1 MTTMTKHGQ
10 HLTEEQL
17 VAHYY
22 ADDAARERAAAEQ
35 HIAGC
40 AECAGRLAGLRAF
53 LCAVEAPEAPE
64 RAESYGA
71 DVWGRLRAHLP
82 EKPEKESR
90 GWFGIGA
97 QRWALGGA
105 LATVIVAA
113 FFLGRWIQPKPQ
125 PPTAANAAAARE
137 QVRERILLVALSDH
151 MDRSQMVLVE
161 LANASATGGKVDIS
175 AEQSRAEDLVDAS
188 RLYRQTAARE
198 GDLATANVLDELER
212 TLLDIAHGPSQL
224 DDAAL
229 KQIQQRIEAQGLIF
243 KVRVIGSKVKSE
255 QRSQSRSGMK
265 DESNQQSRP
274 RKQT

>member
-1 MTTMTKHGQ
+1 MNMKNE

-17 VAHYY
+17 VAHHYG
-22 ADDAARERAAAEQ
+22 DDGPRERAWSQQ

-53 LCAVEAPEAPE
+53 LGAVVAPEAPE
-64 RAESYGA
+64 RGESYGA

-82 EKPEKESR
+82 EKLQKESR
-90 GWFGIGA
+90 WFGIGA

-105 LATVIVAA
+105 LAAVIVAA
-113 FFLGRWIQPKPQ
+113 FFLGRWVQPKP
-125 PPTAANAAAARE
+125 PTTATTTVTHPATQE
-137 QVRERILLVALSDH
+137 KVRERILLVALSDH
-151 MDRSQMVLVE
+151 MERSQMVLVE
-161 LANASATGGKVDIS
+161 LANASATGGPVDIS
-175 AEQSRAEDLVDAS
+175 AEQGRAEDLVDAS
-188 RLYRQTAARE
+188 RLYRQTAAKE

-229 KQIQQRIEAQGLIF
+229 KRVQQRIEAQGLIF
-243 KVRVIGSKVKSE
+243 KVRVMGSKVKRE
-255 QRSQSRSGMK
+255 QRPQERPGMK